1 MSINI
6 NGRFLKAMAVLLV
19 TGLALS
25 GCGGSSDSSGSSSNN
40 TDNSNKDENLS
51 RPLVEKN
58 FEFEKNIRS
67 VFADGYEEHIYEIT
81 IDNPSVLSIST
92 DTKVYALYF
101 DGVSWSTSS
110 ISPTFYLVDNE
121 FNTIGSLQ
129 KNSYSSDAIISDEF
143 TLNKTGI
150 YYIIVSTPLFAP
162 NGLPYYELHSR
173 SDSYEYFLT
182 VKNQITDEI
191 IYGTDKNDIIRGYDA
206 NQFIYGGA
214 GNDILYGMKGDD
226 HIYGGEGNDTIYGG
240 DGNDT
245 IYGDD
250 GNDTIYG
257 GAGAD
262 ILIGGSGQDIFVYES
277 TADSGGNILQRDTI
291 KDFTPGEDFIDLSAI
306 TRGRYIEIFN
316 GKPIENKSSWVLWL
330 DNEVLYGRLGVN
342 GKDAENPNFSIALP
356 GVTSISR
363 ENLILN

>member
-6 NGRFLKAMAVLLV
+6 TGRFLKAMAVLLV

-25 GCGGSSDSSGSSSNN
+25 GCGGSSDSSGSTSNN
-40 TDNSNKDENLS
+40 IDNSNKDENSS

-58 FEFEKNIRS
+58 FEFEKKIRS

-92 DTKVYALYF
+92 ITKVYAQYSDDETWF
-101 DGVSWSTSS
+101 STS

-121 FNTIGSLQ
+121 FNIIGSLQ
-129 KNSYSSDAIISDEF
+129 KNSYISDAIIRDEF
-143 TLNKTGI
+143 TLNETGI

-162 NGLPYYELHSR
+162 NGRPYYELDSI

-191 IYGTDKNDIIRGYDA
+191 IHGTDKNDIIRGYDA
-206 NQFIYGGA
+206 NQFIDGGA

-226 HIYGGEGNDTIYGG
+226 DIYGGEGNDTIYGG

-277 TADSGGNILQRDTI
+277 TADSGGNISQRDTI
-291 KDFTPGEDFIDLSAI
+291 KDFTPGEDFIDLTAI
-306 TRGRYIEIFN
+306 TRGGYIEFSN
-316 GKPIENKSSWVLWL
+316 AKPIENTSSWVLWL
-330 DNEVLYGRLGVN
+330 DNDVLYGRLGVY

-356 GVTSISR
+356 GITSISR